1 MNIVGEGR
9 SQCRLSGEVSWSL
22 IMIITGARDGH
33 GRRQEVSVYA
43 WENINDSNSTETTGQ
58 PRTAQVIKLWTSH
71 QLVAIQQ

>member
-22 IMIITGARDGH
+22 IMIITGARAGH

>member
-9 SQCRLSGEVSWSL
+9 SKCRLSGEVSWSL
-22 IMIITGARDGH
+22 IMIITGAGH

-58 PRTAQVIKLWTSH
+58 PGTAQVIKLWTSH

>member
-1 MNIVGEGR
+1 
-9 SQCRLSGEVSWSL
+9 
-22 IMIITGARDGH
+22 MIITGAMAGH

-58 PRTAQVIKLWTSH
+58 PGTAQVIKLWTSH